1 MMPQKI
7 LHILSGDLWA
17 GAEVQAYNLLLEL
30 NKEHQVIVC
39 LLNAGVLSQRLADNG
54 IKIHIIDESEHSFFS
69 IIKSLTKLFMH
80 YKPDIIHTHRTK
92 ENIVGSLANFFSTKA
107 RCVRTLHGAPEHT
120 RHLKTKI
127 LRVIDAITGKLLQQH
142 LVLVAPQLKQSLIWP
157 LDSMPQSVIYNA
169 VNVDNIQRES
179 LQSIA
184 PITQSNAINVG
195 FFGRFVSLKRIDLI
209 LDIAAGATTDIH
221 FHLFGDGPEKPAI
234 KQAINDKKL
243 NNTVHLHGHIDNIY
257 PFIKQMD
264 LLMLLSDH
272 EGLPMILLESLAL
285 GKPMI
290 TRDIQPFNELKLTKC
305 VSLDENFVDKCLD
318 AIHKT
323 VESGQVSL
331 PEKFTTAYMTQQLS
345 KHVYMV
351 TA

>member
-1 MMPQKI
+1 MKPQKI

-39 LLNAGVLSQRLADNG
+39 LLNAGVLSQRLADKG
-54 IKIHIIDESEHSFFS
+54 IKIHIIDESKHSFFS
-69 IIKSLTKLFMH
+69 IIKSLIKLFKH

-142 LVLVAPQLKQSLIWP
+142 LILVAPQLKNSLTWP
-157 LDSMPQSVIYNA
+157 LSNMPQSVIYNA
-169 VNVDNIQRES
+169 VNPNNIKRES
-179 LQSIA
+179 LQSVA
-184 PITQSNAINVG
+184 SITQSNTINVG

-209 LDIAAGATTDIH
+209 LDIAASATNDIH
-221 FHLFGDGPEKPAI
+221 FHLFGNGPEKPTI
-234 KQAINDKKL
+234 LQTINNKNL
-243 NNTVHLHGHIDNIY
+243 HHNVHLHGHIDNIY

-290 TRDIQPFNELKLTKC
+290 TRDIQPFTELKLTDC
-305 VSLDENFVDKCLD
+305 ISLNHQFVEQSLE
-318 AIHKT
+318 AIRKNAQ
-323 VESGQVSL
+323 SNNISL
-331 PEKFTTAYMTQQLS
+331 PEKFTTAYMAEQLS
-345 KHVYMV
+345 KHVYMD
-351 TA
+351 AA